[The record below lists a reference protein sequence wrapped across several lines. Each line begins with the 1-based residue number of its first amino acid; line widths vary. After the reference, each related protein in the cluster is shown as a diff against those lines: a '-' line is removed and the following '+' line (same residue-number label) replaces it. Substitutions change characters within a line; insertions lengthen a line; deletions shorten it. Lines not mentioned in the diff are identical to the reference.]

1 MPTALEEA
9 WWGAGRTGAQLP
21 GEQQTAFRG
30 TVGYTGPGDI
40 YTKKEF
46 QKGKKAYKKSGQDFG
61 SYLSAIAGSI
71 GAEDIGSKLQEKF
84 AKKGYKEFE
93 GYYTTKAPVTASG
106 IAAVAGKGFDEK
118 DLQKYIAE
126 RFTSEYLGS
135 EVKKFMGS
143 GYKLN
148 PDTGRYE
155 AIDST
160 ITIPTPTGV
169 SGVGT
174 TLSGTVVPSGTVS
187 GIYAGLD
194 PDKAKGYN
202 PNEMIYAAVVDPYKL
217 QAKSAERIAKLGQG
231 TALYGLIGNVI

>member
-71 GAEDIGSKLQEKF
+71 GTEDIGSKLKEKF

-106 IAAVAGKGFDEK
+106 IASVARRGFEQSDI
-118 DLQKYIAE
+118 QKYIAD
-126 RFTSEYLGS
+126 RFKNEYLDS
-135 EVKKFMGS
+135 EVRKFMGD
-143 GYKLN
+143 GYTLN
-148 PDTGRYE
+148 PETGKYEIFDPTIKLDTPIPSGG
-155 AIDST
+155 ID
-160 ITIPTPTGV
+160 
-169 SGVGT
+169 T
-174 TLSGTVVPSGTVS
+174 TLSGALLPKAS

-194 PDKAKGYN
+194 PNKMEGYN
-202 PNEMIYAAVVDPYKL
+202 PNEMEYASRVDPFKL

>member
-106 IAAVAGKGFDEK
+106 IASLAQRGFEK
-118 DLQKYIAE
+118 SDVQKYIAD
-126 RFTSEYLGS
+126 RFKSDYLSS
-135 EVKKFMGS
+135 EVRKFMGED
-143 GYKLN
+143 YRLN
-148 PDTGRYE
+148 PDTGKYE
-155 AIDST
+155 KFDAT
-160 ITIPTPTGV
+160 IKLDTPTGTGNLDT
-169 SGVGT
+169 SI
-174 TLSGTVVPSGTVS
+174 SGTVTKNE

-194 PDKAKGYN
+194 PDKMKGSTPY
-202 PNEMIYAAVVDPYKL
+202 EMQYATLVDPHKI
-217 QAKSAERIAKLGQG
+217 QAKSAERISRVGQG